1 MKYKGTII
9 GEASGSLA
17 SMVFSHNRGGQYI
30 RQRSI
35 PTNPNS
41 EYQQIIRGLVSQLTS
56 AWQSVLTEAQRLAWD
71 TYAELVP
78 LLDPLGGTRNV
89 GGLGMYIRSNVAR
102 LQAADADLARI
113 DAAPTEFNLGDFT
126 PPGITSITATTKVAI
141 ITFEEADAWVS
152 EDGAAM
158 LIYGSR
164 GQNASRNFFKGP
176 YRYAGKIE
184 GDSGSP
190 LTSPQNITLPFALAA
205 GQKAFIRCVVT
216 RADGRMSST
225 FRAGKV
231 CI

>member
-1 MKYKGTII
+1 MKFKGTLI

-17 SMVFSHNRGGQYI
+17 SLVFSHNRGGQYI

-41 EYQQIIRGLVSQLTS
+41 DYQQAIRGLVSQLTS
-56 AWQSVLTEAQRLAWD
+56 AWQSVLSDAQRLAWD

-102 LQAADADLARI
+102 LQAGDADLTRI
-113 DAAPTEFNLGDFT
+113 DAAPTEYNLGDYT
-126 PPGITSITATTKVAI
+126 YPGITSITATTKVM
-141 ITFEEADAWVS
+141 ITTFDANDAWAS
-152 EDGAAM
+152 EDGSAM
-158 LIYGSR
+158 LFYGSR

-176 YRYAGKIE
+176 YRYCGLIK
-184 GDSGSP
+184 GDSGTP
-190 LTSPQNITLPFALAA
+190 PTSPQNITLPFALTA
-205 GQKAFIRCVVT
+205 GQKAYIRVVVT

-225 FRAGKV
+225 FRDGKV